1 MKKHTDGLSNTSA
14 RTPLEIM
21 FLTHYRTLNEAA
33 ESIEVSAQALRSWYS
48 SKPSN
53 FLKYIR
59 EWNQVSGMA
68 FDDIID
74 AVNKTE
80 ERLFGK
86 SWKL

>member
-21 FLTHYRTLNEAA
+21 FLTHFRTLNEAA
-33 ESIEVSAQALRSWYS
+33 KSINVSDQALRSWYVN
-48 SKPSN
+48 KPCN

-59 EWNQVSGMA
+59 EWSQVSGMS
-68 FDDIID
+68 FEEIIQ
-74 AVNKTE
+74 AVSRTE
-80 ERLFGK
+80 DRLFGK